1 MQADR
6 GRSAKAMRR
15 MALWVIGPLIGA
27 DASSCWRSRPVR
39 EPDWCARAGL
49 SEVQGEGQHVGCSRF
64 A

>member
-39 EPDWCARAGL
+39 EPDLGARAGL
-49 SEVQGEGQHVGCSRF
+49 SEVQGEG
-64 A
+64 